1 MKKYIVLVVTTLILT
16 GLAGCSMTKNR
27 YNHYGVVKYLENK
40 YDDKFEYYE
49 TYGGTLFDSDSWKKF
64 ICTSEKYPGKH
75 ILVIYDVKYK
85 KYHDNYLDIK
95 YARQVDELFDSMLSE
110 VFGENTY
117 CFPHY
122 EDEDIDGSVSEFDG
136 DTTFEQYIAMK
147 RLFLYS
153 FVKSD
158 KSNEEIQGIVTQ
170 MLDLVGLPG
179 TQDLYPA
186 ELSGGMKKR
195 VGLARAIA
203 VNPEI
208 VLYDEP
214 TAGLD
219 PIMSRNIS
227 RLIKKTQEQ
236 LHVTSVLVTHDM
248 QSAFYAADRVAML
261 YEGHIVAIGTAEEMK
276 NSTNPIV
283 KAFIEGRE
291 IKEQVIK

>member
-1 MKKYIVLVVTTLILT
+1 MAEAVISLRQLNITFGTHTVLDNIDLDVYKGETLAVLGPSGTGKSTVLRSMIGLLEPNGGQIFIQGEDVSGLDEDGWNRLRMKMGMVFQYS
-16 GLAGCSMTKNR
+16 A
-27 YNHYGVVKYLENK
+27 
-40 YDDKFEYYE
+40 
-49 TYGGTLFDSDSWKKF
+49 LFDF
-64 ICTSEKYPGKH
+64 LT
-75 ILVIYDVKYK
+75 V
-85 KYHDNYLDIK
+85 
-95 YARQVDELFDSMLSE
+95 
-110 VFGENTY
+110 GENVAFGLRRHT
-117 CFPHY
+117 
-122 EDEDIDGSVSEFDG
+122 
-136 DTTFEQYIAMK
+136 
-147 RLFLYS
+147 
-153 FVKSD
+153 D

>member
-1 MKKYIVLVVTTLILT
+1 MAEAVISLRQLNITFGTHTVLDNIDLDVYKGETLAVLGPSGTGKSTVLRSMIGLLEPNGGKIFIQGEDVSGLDEDGWNRLRMKMGMVFQYS
-16 GLAGCSMTKNR
+16 A
-27 YNHYGVVKYLENK
+27 
-40 YDDKFEYYE
+40 
-49 TYGGTLFDSDSWKKF
+49 LFDF
-64 ICTSEKYPGKH
+64 LT
-75 ILVIYDVKYK
+75 V
-85 KYHDNYLDIK
+85 
-95 YARQVDELFDSMLSE
+95 
-110 VFGENTY
+110 GENVAFGLRQHT
-117 CFPHY
+117 
-122 EDEDIDGSVSEFDG
+122 
-136 DTTFEQYIAMK
+136 
-147 RLFLYS
+147 
-153 FVKSD
+153 D

>member
-1 MKKYIVLVVTTLILT
+1 MAEAVISLRQLNITFGTHTVLDNIDLDVYKGETLAVLGPSGTGKSTVLRSMIGLLEPDGGQIFIQGEDVSGLDEDGWNRLRMKMGMVFQYS
-16 GLAGCSMTKNR
+16 A
-27 YNHYGVVKYLENK
+27 
-40 YDDKFEYYE
+40 
-49 TYGGTLFDSDSWKKF
+49 LFDF
-64 ICTSEKYPGKH
+64 LT
-75 ILVIYDVKYK
+75 V
-85 KYHDNYLDIK
+85 
-95 YARQVDELFDSMLSE
+95 
-110 VFGENTY
+110 GENVAFGLRQHTY
-117 CFPHY
+117 
-122 EDEDIDGSVSEFDG
+122 
-136 DTTFEQYIAMK
+136 
-147 RLFLYS
+147 
-153 FVKSD
+153 

-170 MLDLVGLPG
+170 MLDLVGLPD

>member
-1 MKKYIVLVVTTLILT
+1 MAEAVISLRQLNITFGTHTVLDNIDLDVYKGETLAVLGPSGTGKSTVLRSMIGLLEPNGGQIFIQGEDVSGLDEDGWNRLRMKMGMVFQYS
-16 GLAGCSMTKNR
+16 A
-27 YNHYGVVKYLENK
+27 
-40 YDDKFEYYE
+40 
-49 TYGGTLFDSDSWKKF
+49 LFDF
-64 ICTSEKYPGKH
+64 LT
-75 ILVIYDVKYK
+75 V
-85 KYHDNYLDIK
+85 
-95 YARQVDELFDSMLSE
+95 
-110 VFGENTY
+110 GENVAFGLRQHT
-117 CFPHY
+117 
-122 EDEDIDGSVSEFDG
+122 D
-136 DTTFEQYIAMK
+136 
-147 RLFLYS
+147 
-153 FVKSD
+153 KSD
-158 KSNEEIQGIVTQ
+158 EEIQGIVTQ

-219 PIMSRNIS
+219 PIMSHNIS

>member
-1 MKKYIVLVVTTLILT
+1 MAEAVISLRQLNITFGTHTVLDNIALDVYKGETLAVLGPSGTGKSTVLRSMIGLLEPNGGQIFIQGEDVSGLDEDGWNRLRMKMGMVFQYS
-16 GLAGCSMTKNR
+16 A
-27 YNHYGVVKYLENK
+27 
-40 YDDKFEYYE
+40 
-49 TYGGTLFDSDSWKKF
+49 LFDF
-64 ICTSEKYPGKH
+64 LT
-75 ILVIYDVKYK
+75 V
-85 KYHDNYLDIK
+85 
-95 YARQVDELFDSMLSE
+95 
-110 VFGENTY
+110 GENVAFGLRQHT
-117 CFPHY
+117 
-122 EDEDIDGSVSEFDG
+122 D
-136 DTTFEQYIAMK
+136 
-147 RLFLYS
+147 
-153 FVKSD
+153 KSD
-158 KSNEEIQGIVTQ
+158 EEIQGIVTQ

-179 TQDLYPA
+179 TQDLYPV

>member
-1 MKKYIVLVVTTLILT
+1 MAEAVISLRQLNITFGTHTVLDNIDLDVYKGETLAVLGPSGTGKSTVLRSMIGLLEPDGGQIFIQGEDVSGLDEDGWNRLRMKMGMVFQYS
-16 GLAGCSMTKNR
+16 A
-27 YNHYGVVKYLENK
+27 
-40 YDDKFEYYE
+40 
-49 TYGGTLFDSDSWKKF
+49 LFDF
-64 ICTSEKYPGKH
+64 LT
-75 ILVIYDVKYK
+75 V
-85 KYHDNYLDIK
+85 
-95 YARQVDELFDSMLSE
+95 
-110 VFGENTY
+110 GENVAFGLRQHT
-117 CFPHY
+117 
-122 EDEDIDGSVSEFDG
+122 D
-136 DTTFEQYIAMK
+136 
-147 RLFLYS
+147 
-153 FVKSD
+153 KSD
-158 KSNEEIQGIVTQ
+158 EEIQGIVTQ
-170 MLDLVGLPG
+170 MLDLVGLPD

>member
-1 MKKYIVLVVTTLILT
+1 MAEVVISLRQLNITFGTHTVLDNIDLDVYKGETLAVLGPSGTGKSTVLRSMIGLLEPNGGQIFIQGEDVSGLDEDGWNRLRMKMGMVFQYS
-16 GLAGCSMTKNR
+16 A
-27 YNHYGVVKYLENK
+27 
-40 YDDKFEYYE
+40 
-49 TYGGTLFDSDSWKKF
+49 LFDF
-64 ICTSEKYPGKH
+64 LT
-75 ILVIYDVKYK
+75 V
-85 KYHDNYLDIK
+85 
-95 YARQVDELFDSMLSE
+95 
-110 VFGENTY
+110 GENVAFGLRQHT
-117 CFPHY
+117 
-122 EDEDIDGSVSEFDG
+122 D
-136 DTTFEQYIAMK
+136 
-147 RLFLYS
+147 
-153 FVKSD
+153 KSD
-158 KSNEEIQGIVTQ
+158 EEIQGIVTQ
-170 MLDLVGLPG
+170 MLELVGLPG

>member
-1 MKKYIVLVVTTLILT
+1 MAEAVISLRQLNITFGTHTVLDNIDLDVYKGETLAVLGPSGTGKSTVLSSMIGLLEPNGGQIFIQGEDVSGLDEDGWNRLRMKMGMVFQYS
-16 GLAGCSMTKNR
+16 A
-27 YNHYGVVKYLENK
+27 
-40 YDDKFEYYE
+40 
-49 TYGGTLFDSDSWKKF
+49 LFDF
-64 ICTSEKYPGKH
+64 LT
-75 ILVIYDVKYK
+75 V
-85 KYHDNYLDIK
+85 
-95 YARQVDELFDSMLSE
+95 
-110 VFGENTY
+110 GENVAFGLRQHT
-117 CFPHY
+117 
-122 EDEDIDGSVSEFDG
+122 D
-136 DTTFEQYIAMK
+136 
-147 RLFLYS
+147 
-153 FVKSD
+153 KSD
-158 KSNEEIQGIVTQ
+158 EEIQGIVTQ

>member
-1 MKKYIVLVVTTLILT
+1 MAEAVISLRQLNITFGTHTVLDNIDLDVYKGETLAVLGPSGTGKSTVLRSMIGLLEPNGGQIFIQGEDVSGLDEDGWNRLRMKMGMVFQYS
-16 GLAGCSMTKNR
+16 A
-27 YNHYGVVKYLENK
+27 
-40 YDDKFEYYE
+40 
-49 TYGGTLFDSDSWKKF
+49 LFDF
-64 ICTSEKYPGKH
+64 LT
-75 ILVIYDVKYK
+75 V
-85 KYHDNYLDIK
+85 
-95 YARQVDELFDSMLSE
+95 
-110 VFGENTY
+110 GENVAFGLRQHT
-117 CFPHY
+117 
-122 EDEDIDGSVSEFDG
+122 
-136 DTTFEQYIAMK
+136 
-147 RLFLYS
+147 
-153 FVKSD
+153 D

-170 MLDLVGLPG
+170 MLELVGLPG

-283 KAFIEGRE
+283 KAFIEGHE

>member
-1 MKKYIVLVVTTLILT
+1 MAEAVISLRQLNITFGTHTVLDNIDLDVYKGETLAVLGPSGTGKSTVLRSMIGLLEPNGGQIFIQGEDVSGLDEDGWNRLRMKMGMVFQYS
-16 GLAGCSMTKNR
+16 A
-27 YNHYGVVKYLENK
+27 
-40 YDDKFEYYE
+40 
-49 TYGGTLFDSDSWKKF
+49 LFDF
-64 ICTSEKYPGKH
+64 LT
-75 ILVIYDVKYK
+75 V
-85 KYHDNYLDIK
+85 
-95 YARQVDELFDSMLSE
+95 
-110 VFGENTY
+110 GENVAFGLRQHT
-117 CFPHY
+117 
-122 EDEDIDGSVSEFDG
+122 D
-136 DTTFEQYIAMK
+136 
-147 RLFLYS
+147 
-153 FVKSD
+153 KSD
-158 KSNEEIQGIVTQ
+158 EEIQGIVTQ

-261 YEGHIVAIGTAEEMK
+261 FEGHIVAIGTAEEMK

>member
-1 MKKYIVLVVTTLILT
+1 MAEAVISLRQLNITFGTHTVLDNIDLDVYKGETLAVLGPSGTGKSTVLRSMIGLLEPNGGQIFIQGEDVSGLDEDGWNRLRMKMGMVFQYS
-16 GLAGCSMTKNR
+16 A
-27 YNHYGVVKYLENK
+27 
-40 YDDKFEYYE
+40 
-49 TYGGTLFDSDSWKKF
+49 LFDF
-64 ICTSEKYPGKH
+64 LT
-75 ILVIYDVKYK
+75 V
-85 KYHDNYLDIK
+85 
-95 YARQVDELFDSMLSE
+95 
-110 VFGENTY
+110 GENVAFGLRQHT
-117 CFPHY
+117 
-122 EDEDIDGSVSEFDG
+122 
-136 DTTFEQYIAMK
+136 
-147 RLFLYS
+147 
-153 FVKSD
+153 D
-158 KSNEEIQGIVTQ
+158 KSNEEIQDIVTQ

-179 TQDLYPA
+179 TQNLYPA

>member
-1 MKKYIVLVVTTLILT
+1 MAGAVISLRQLNITFGTHTVLDNIDLDVYKGETLAVLGPSGTGKSTVLRSMIGLLEPNGGQIFIQGEDVSGLDEDGWNRLRMKMGMVFQYS
-16 GLAGCSMTKNR
+16 A
-27 YNHYGVVKYLENK
+27 
-40 YDDKFEYYE
+40 
-49 TYGGTLFDSDSWKKF
+49 LFDF
-64 ICTSEKYPGKH
+64 LT
-75 ILVIYDVKYK
+75 V
-85 KYHDNYLDIK
+85 
-95 YARQVDELFDSMLSE
+95 
-110 VFGENTY
+110 GENVAFGLRQHT
-117 CFPHY
+117 
-122 EDEDIDGSVSEFDG
+122 
-136 DTTFEQYIAMK
+136 
-147 RLFLYS
+147 
-153 FVKSD
+153 D

-179 TQDLYPA
+179 TQNLYPA

>member
-1 MKKYIVLVVTTLILT
+1 MAEAVISLRQLNITFGTHAVLDNIDLDVYKGETLAVLGPSGTGKSTVLRSMIGLLEPNGGQIFIQGEDVSGLDEDGWNRLRMKMGMVFQYS
-16 GLAGCSMTKNR
+16 A
-27 YNHYGVVKYLENK
+27 
-40 YDDKFEYYE
+40 
-49 TYGGTLFDSDSWKKF
+49 LFDF
-64 ICTSEKYPGKH
+64 LT
-75 ILVIYDVKYK
+75 V
-85 KYHDNYLDIK
+85 
-95 YARQVDELFDSMLSE
+95 
-110 VFGENTY
+110 GENVAFGLRQHT
-117 CFPHY
+117 
-122 EDEDIDGSVSEFDG
+122 D
-136 DTTFEQYIAMK
+136 
-147 RLFLYS
+147 
-153 FVKSD
+153 KSD
-158 KSNEEIQGIVTQ
+158 EEIQGIVTQ

>member
-1 MKKYIVLVVTTLILT
+1 MAEAVISLRQLNITFGTHTVLDNIDFDVYKGETLAVLGPSGTGKSTVLRSMIGLLEPNGGQIFIQGEDVSGLDEDGWNRLRMKMGMVFQYS
-16 GLAGCSMTKNR
+16 A
-27 YNHYGVVKYLENK
+27 
-40 YDDKFEYYE
+40 
-49 TYGGTLFDSDSWKKF
+49 LFDF
-64 ICTSEKYPGKH
+64 LT
-75 ILVIYDVKYK
+75 V
-85 KYHDNYLDIK
+85 
-95 YARQVDELFDSMLSE
+95 
-110 VFGENTY
+110 GENVAFGLRQHT
-117 CFPHY
+117 
-122 EDEDIDGSVSEFDG
+122 D
-136 DTTFEQYIAMK
+136 
-147 RLFLYS
+147 
-153 FVKSD
+153 KSD
-158 KSNEEIQGIVTQ
+158 EEIQGIVTQ

>member
-1 MKKYIVLVVTTLILT
+1 MAEAVISLRQLNITFGTHTVLDNIDLDVYKGETLAVLGPSGTGKSTVLRSMIGLLEPDGGQIFIQGEDVSGLDEDGWNRLRMKMGMVFQYS
-16 GLAGCSMTKNR
+16 A
-27 YNHYGVVKYLENK
+27 
-40 YDDKFEYYE
+40 
-49 TYGGTLFDSDSWKKF
+49 LFDF
-64 ICTSEKYPGKH
+64 LT
-75 ILVIYDVKYK
+75 V
-85 KYHDNYLDIK
+85 
-95 YARQVDELFDSMLSE
+95 
-110 VFGENTY
+110 GENVAFGLRQHT
-117 CFPHY
+117 
-122 EDEDIDGSVSEFDG
+122 D
-136 DTTFEQYIAMK
+136 
-147 RLFLYS
+147 
-153 FVKSD
+153 KSD
-158 KSNEEIQGIVTQ
+158 EEIQGIVTQ
-170 MLDLVGLPG
+170 MLDLVGLPD

-227 RLIKKTQEQ
+227 RLIKKTQER

>member
-1 MKKYIVLVVTTLILT
+1 MAEAVISLRQLNITFGTHTVLNNIDLDVYKGETLAVLGPSGTGKSTVLRSMIGLLEPNGGQIFIQGEDVSGLDEDGWNRLRMKMGMVFQY
-16 GLAGCSMTKNR
+16 AA
-27 YNHYGVVKYLENK
+27 
-40 YDDKFEYYE
+40 
-49 TYGGTLFDSDSWKKF
+49 LFDF
-64 ICTSEKYPGKH
+64 LT
-75 ILVIYDVKYK
+75 V
-85 KYHDNYLDIK
+85 
-95 YARQVDELFDSMLSE
+95 
-110 VFGENTY
+110 GENVAFGLRQHT
-117 CFPHY
+117 
-122 EDEDIDGSVSEFDG
+122 D
-136 DTTFEQYIAMK
+136 
-147 RLFLYS
+147 
-153 FVKSD
+153 KSD
-158 KSNEEIQGIVTQ
+158 EEIQGIVTQ